1 MSTYIDDGKPGGGI
15 NHSWAEFTHAR
26 LLWLYG
32 PERAA
37 SIIAGTDPATNT
49 DLASWNRL
57 GGVTVASV
65 RGVR

>member
-1 MSTYIDDGKPGGGI
+1 MSSSFQPHNAQGYDPYHEACWQKLVT
-15 NHSWAEFTHAR
+15 
-26 LLWLYG
+26 LYG
-32 PERAA
+32 YERA
-37 SIIAGTDPATNT
+37 SLIVTGKDPATNA